1 MLPASWKFFFFSCFK
16 LICWTENEKYF
27 SLRVLFYMWNFV
39 LVDIVASSLVGVFFF
54 CEWHLVYAWQHLA
67 DSFHW
72 ILEKSNLQESQISS
86 LLSGTKLHLERKT
99 KSSWQNTM
107 WRSHLVASSGY
118 YRAGTVLIVIWWLRM
133 EGDCCFSYSFLR
145 SLPINDSILVFHL
158 MAFAQICIN
167 CKMIFG
173 PTTRGLP

>member
-1 MLPASWKFFFFSCFK
+1 MKFFFSCFK

-39 LVDIVASSLVGVFFF
+39 LVDIVASSLVGIFFLWMTLSLCLTALGWF
-54 CEWHLVYAWQHLA
+54 ISLDPWEIKSPGIADFQLVERNQITLGAQDKIILA
-67 DSFHW
+67 KYYV
-72 ILEKSNLQESQISS
+72 EVSS
-86 LLSGTKLHLERKT
+86 RGLIC
-99 KSSWQNTM
+99 
-107 WRSHLVASSGY
+107 Y

-145 SLPINDSILVFHL
+145 SLPINDSILAFHL